1 MIDKLTNAS
10 SLETSRCCMAV
21 TDAVQRF
28 NREEQILGAAA
39 FFLLLCGVYG
49 VHPGTALST
58 ISNMINS
65 DKIVARDQFN
75 AARMYIQKELLS
87 DAVLS

>member
-1 MIDKLTNAS
+1 MNDKLTNAS

-28 NREEQILGAAA
+28 NPEEQVLGAAA
-39 FFLLLCGVYG
+39 FFLMLCDVYG
-49 VHPGTALST
+49 VHPGTALNT
-58 ISNMINS
+58 ITNMITS

-75 AARMYIQKELLS
+75 ATRMYIEKEIRN
-87 DAVLS
+87 V

>member
-1 MIDKLTNAS
+1 MHDKLTNANS
-10 SLETSRCCMAV
+10 HLTSQACMAV

-28 NREEQILGAAA
+28 KPEEQVLGSAA
-39 FFLLLCGVYG
+39 FFLLLCDVYG
-49 VHPGTALST
+49 IHPGTALST

-75 AARMYIQKELLS
+75 AARMYIQEELKNG
-87 DAVLS
+87 

>member
-1 MIDKLTNAS
+1 MHDKLTNAS

-28 NREEQILGAAA
+28 QPEEQVLGSAA
-39 FFLLLCGVYG
+39 FFLMLCRAYG
-49 VHPGTALST
+49 LHPGTALST

-65 DKIVARDQFN
+65 EKIVARDQFN
-75 AARMYIQKELLS
+75 AAKMYIEQEI
-87 DAVLS
+87 VNG

>member
-1 MIDKLTNAS
+1 
-10 SLETSRCCMAV
+10 MAV

-28 NREEQILGAAA
+28 KPEEQVLGSAA
-39 FFLLLCGVYG
+39 FFLLLCDVYG
-49 VHPGTALST
+49 IHPGTALST

-75 AARMYIQKELLS
+75 AARMYIQEELKNG
-87 DAVLS
+87 

>member
-1 MIDKLTNAS
+1 MIDKLNSAS

-21 TDAVQRF
+21 ADAVQRF

-39 FFLLLCGVYG
+39 FFYLLCNETGL
-49 VHPGTALST
+49 HAGTALNT
-58 ISNMINS
+58 IFNMINS

-75 AARMYIQKELLS
+75 AARMYIQKELVN
-87 DAVLS
+87 DAVLP

>member
-28 NREEQILGAAA
+28 RPEEQVLGAAA
-39 FFLLLCGVYG
+39 FFLMLCGVYG

-65 DKIVARDQFN
+65 EKIVAKDQFN
-75 AARMYIQKELLS
+75 AARMYIQKELVNDVALS
-87 DAVLS
+87 

>member
-1 MIDKLTNAS
+1 MLDKITNAS

-28 NREEQILGAAA
+28 KPEEQVLGAAA
-39 FFLLLCGVYG
+39 FFLMLCDVYG
-49 VHPGTALST
+49 VHHGTVLST

-65 DKIVARDQFN
+65 EKIVAKDQFI
-75 AARMYIQKELLS
+75 ATRMYIENEIKK
-87 DAVLS
+87 A

>member
-1 MIDKLTNAS
+1 MHDKLTNAS

-28 NREEQILGAAA
+28 NPEEQVLGAAA
-39 FFLLLCGVYG
+39 FFLLLCGQYG
-49 VHPGTALST
+49 VYPGTALHT
-58 ISNMINS
+58 ISNMIDS

-75 AARMYIQKELLS
+75 AARMYIQEELKNG
-87 DAVLS
+87 

>member
-1 MIDKLTNAS
+1 MNDKLTSANS
-10 SLETSRCCMAV
+10 KLTSQACMAV

-28 NREEQILGAAA
+28 KPEERVLGAAA
-39 FFLLLCGVYG
+39 FFLMLCDVYG
-49 VHPGTALST
+49 VHHGSVLST

-75 AARMYIQKELLS
+75 AARMYIDKEMKHG
-87 DAVLS
+87 

>member
-1 MIDKLTNAS
+1 MNDKIANAS

-28 NREEQILGAAA
+28 KPEEQVLGAAA
-39 FFLLLCGVYG
+39 FFLLLCDVYG
-49 VHPGTALST
+49 VRPGTALNT
-58 ISNMINS
+58 ITNMINS

-75 AARMYIQKELLS
+75 ATRMYIKKEIKHE
-87 DAVLS
+87 